1 MEQAFYQF
9 FQQWHDGLQPTL
21 HLSTLSN
28 GAVCVRSEVVSLPYS
43 SRNAHHST
51 NQSMPSSRTK
61 SRQRRK
67 AERAK
72 LVNTSEVMM
81 NANGYQALDSS
92 PVSVTETVP
101 DFLTFNDEEK
111 CSLAEPSIENDNPAV
126 TSISSVQFGD
136 GNSEILAELKESQ
149 VAISES
155 SSSTIKVQD
164 VEDVNEI
171 PIDKLTKEQF
181 ARYMDEIKAI
191 LTFHPSDFRLHKDVQ
206 PLK

>member
-1 MEQAFYQF
+1 
-9 FQQWHDGLQPTL
+9 
-21 HLSTLSN
+21 
-28 GAVCVRSEVVSLPYS
+28 
-43 SRNAHHST
+43 
-51 NQSMPSSRTK
+51 
-61 SRQRRK
+61 
-67 AERAK
+67 
-72 LVNTSEVMM
+72 MM
-81 NANGYQALDSS
+81 KKNVAL
-92 PVSVTETVP
+92 
-101 DFLTFNDEEK
+101 
-111 CSLAEPSIENDNPAV
+111 LAEPSIENDNPAV

-191 LTFHPSDFRLHKDVQ
+191 LTFHPSDFRLHEDNFLILCMLGQ
-206 PLK
+206 FFSWDN